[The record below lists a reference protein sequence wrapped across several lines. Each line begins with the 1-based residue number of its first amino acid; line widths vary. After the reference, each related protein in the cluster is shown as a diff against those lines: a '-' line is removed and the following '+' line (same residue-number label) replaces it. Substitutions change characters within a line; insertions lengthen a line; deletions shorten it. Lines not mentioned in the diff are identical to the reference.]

1 MRSARVDPRT
11 SCTAVRHATGIR
23 PLRPVQTPCS
33 CLWVTVVWQMQGL
46 TVASNERCGVHD
58 MYRVPGRISR
68 RVGTAMRSPIPR
80 GLPLPVAVSVNDL
93 PPVSAEGHQGQRHP
107 QAVLLSARR
116 GGLQCHRDAR
126 ADAGN
131 VEARG
136 CTEQTVSSRPGTC
149 KAVGGKV
156 GDHRPSE

>member
-1 MRSARVDPRT
+1 MESHGKHTVDRCWKALENHLRCSVRT
-11 SCTAVRHATGIR
+11 
-23 PLRPVQTPCS
+23 LFS
-33 CLWVTVVWQMQGL
+33 CLWVTVVWQMQRL

-68 RVGTAMRSPIPR
+68 RVGAAMRSPVPC
-80 GLPLPVAVSVNDL
+80 GLPLAVAVEVTDL
-93 PPVSAEGHQGQRHP
+93 PPVSAECHQGQHHP
-107 QAVLLSARR
+107 QAVLLLARR
-116 GGLQCHRDAR
+116 GRLQCHRDAR

-136 CTEQTVSSRPGTC
+136 CTEQAVYSRPGTC

-156 GDHRPSE
+156 CDRRSSE